1 MEFPV
6 CLFTSC
12 PVIRQHW
19 DEFALSSSLSPVK
32 FFYTC
37 IGSQWTFSVPGQ
49 PVPAL
54 PVSPPMSNSPASS
67 LPLCSFTGLV
77 PLCPHLSRT
86 SVSRLGPSNADT
98 PQQCRAEGKLT
109 SPILLVMT
117 LLTETKMLL
126 SFLTSR
132 ALCWLTFNLLPTRNS
147 QVLLCKY
154 PPSQQAS
161 RLYCCIYSSP
171 GGGTAM
177 SPWWTS
183 TEVNSLN

>member
-1 MEFPV
+1 MDRIPV
-6 CLFTSC
+6 NVLCSRPTS
-12 PVIRQHW
+12 PSTPS
-19 DEFALSSSLSPVK
+19 LSSYVK
-32 FFYTC
+32 
-37 IGSQWTFSVPGQ
+37 
-49 PVPAL
+49 L
-54 PVSPPMSNSPASS
+54 
-67 LPLCSFTGLV
+67 FTGLV

-177 SPWWTS
+177 SP
-183 TEVNSLN
+183 